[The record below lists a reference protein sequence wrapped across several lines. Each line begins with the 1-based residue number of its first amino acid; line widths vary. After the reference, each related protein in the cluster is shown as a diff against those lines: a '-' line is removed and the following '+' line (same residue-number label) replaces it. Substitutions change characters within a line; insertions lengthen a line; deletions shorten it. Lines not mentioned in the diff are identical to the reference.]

1 MVEVKD
7 EDLVQVQ
14 NLVDHT
20 VVFKDEDTHRRI
32 VFNAYEP
39 KKLTAG
45 ILRRLYYSHGGEI
58 LLRNYLSVKNAELAK
73 EFGVSEDT
81 IEYNWTQKDVDAV
94 LTTGSLDE
102 LKDALD
108 FGPDGIK
115 DLIVDRAIALRID
128 NVSKRQA
135 IKEKTGSDITT
146 MIDLKDK
153 VEAVEAAPEAAPE
166 VTTRRAAKKVADAPT
181 GRRVEK

>member
-1 MVEVKD
+1 MAEVKD
-7 EDLVQVQ
+7 DDLVQVQ

-32 VFNAYEP
+32 VFNAHEP
-39 KKLTAG
+39 KKLNAG
-45 ILRRLYYSHGGEI
+45 VLRRLYYSHGGEV
-58 LLRNYLSVKNAELAK
+58 LLRNYLSVKNADLAK

-81 IEYNWTQKDVDAV
+81 IEYNWTQEDVDKV

-115 DLIVDRAIALRID
+115 DLIIDRAIALKID

-153 VEAVEAAPEAAPE
+153 VEATNAETTTPKVA
-166 VTTRRAAKKVADAPT
+166 TRRAAKKNEDTPT
-181 GRRVEK
+181 GRRVEQ